1 MKKFTLLC
9 AAMVAAVM
17 TAKAE
22 VEFAYDA
29 GAEIVSSYIWRGQY
43 TGGLSLQPDLEI
55 GYDGE
60 HTSLRAGV

>member
-9 AAMVAAVM
+9 AAMIAAVM

-29 GAEIVSSYIWRGQY
+29 GAEIVSAYIWRG
-43 TGGLSLQPDLEI
+43 
-55 GYDGE
+55 
-60 HTSLRAGV
+60 